1 MKDEAFAGAG
11 TAEEPYKIEYVE
23 DLIVLAK
30 SVNSGNG
37 YKDNYF
43 ILVSKLD
50 FADSASYKD
59 ATTKMYGD
67 INKDGKVDELL
78 TELTTGQGFET
89 IGSKKD
95 KSGNDCT
102 FLGTFIGDDKTIK
115 NYNVTLNS
123 LSESELSQQDK
134 LIGLFGRNGGTI
146 SNLKVVGNI
155 NINSVLEGEHSSTV
169 KVGMICAENSG
180 TIDSCKTE
188 GEINVTL
195 QNIVTKTAGVVG
207 VNTGKIINSS
217 NSANITSNQEK
228 AGITAESAS
237 KGGTTGT
244 PTGNISNDQNSKT
257 STGST
262 SNGEDARTSIG
273 STSNGEGRETSAGN
287 TLESDYTEIT
297 NCTNTGKIIE
307 TTGSDFYT
315 AGIVANNKETTI
327 TSCTNNGRV
336 EGKMA
341 GGIAGISTGRIVACQ
356 NTAIVS
362 NLNEKSDN
370 TEVAG
375 GIAGILENNTMENC
389 KNTGDISG
397 LTNVGGL
404 VGKNKG
410 DITVAR
416 NDGIIS
422 KNSESVAGRAYIG
435 GIAGSN
441 LTKASITNS
450 KNYGNISSE
459 ADNLVALGGICGIMY
474 TGSAIETSEN
484 HGNLSGIAKIITP
497 NEDLNNN
504 CKDCSN
510 FGGGAAQ
517 NFESGELH
525 LGLIYGKFEE
535 VQ

>member
-11 TAEEPYKIEYVE
+11 TAEDPYKIEYVE

-134 LIGLFGRNGGTI
+134 LIGLFGRNSGTI

-155 NINSVLEGEHSSTV
+155 NINSVLEGEYSSTV

-207 VNTGKIINSS
+207 VNTGRIINSS

-228 AGITAESAS
+228 AGITAES
-237 KGGTTGT
+237 
-244 PTGNISNDQNSKT
+244 
-257 STGST
+257 
-262 SNGEDARTSIG
+262 
-273 STSNGEGRETSAGN
+273 

-297 NCTNTGKIIE
+297 NCTNTGKITE

-327 TSCTNNGRV
+327 TGCTNNGRV

-341 GGIAGISTGRIVACQ
+341 GGIVGISTGRIVACQ

-441 LTKASITNS
+441 LAKASITNS

-474 TGSAIETSEN
+474 TGSEIETSEN

-517 NFESGELH
+517 NSETGELH

>member
-11 TAEEPYKIEYVE
+11 TAEDPYKIEYVE

-43 ILVSKLD
+43 ILANKLD

-89 IGSKKD
+89 IGCKKD
-95 KSGNDCT
+95 KSGKDCT

-146 SNLKVVGNI
+146 SNLKIVGNI

-207 VNTGKIINSS
+207 INTGKIINSS

-228 AGITAESAS
+228 AGITA
-237 KGGTTGT
+237 
-244 PTGNISNDQNSKT
+244 Q
-257 STGST
+257 ST
-262 SNGEDARTSIG
+262 
-273 STSNGEGRETSAGN
+273 
-287 TLESDYTEIT
+287 LVSDYTEIT

-307 TTGSDFYT
+307 TAGSEFYT

-441 LTKASITNS
+441 LAKASITNS

-459 ADNLVALGGICGIMY
+459 ADNLVELGGICGIMY

-484 HGNLSGIAKIITP
+484 HGNLSGTAKIITP

-517 NFESGELH
+517 NSETGELH

>member
-1 MKDEAFAGAG
+1 MKDGAFAGAG
-11 TAEEPYKIEYVE
+11 TAEDPYKIEYVE

-228 AGITAESAS
+228 AGITAESAL
-237 KGGTTGT
+237 KGGERVA
-244 PTGNISNDQNSKT
+244 

-262 SNGEDARTSIG
+262 P
-273 STSNGEGRETSAGN
+273 NGEGRETSAGN

-327 TSCTNNGRV
+327 TGCTNNGRV

-441 LTKASITNS
+441 LAKASITNS

-517 NFESGELH
+517 NSETGELH

>member
-1 MKDEAFAGAG
+1 MKDGAFAGAG
-11 TAEEPYKIEYVE
+11 TAEDPYKIEYVE

-228 AGITAESAS
+228 AGITAESAL
-237 KGGTTGT
+237 KGGERVA
-244 PTGNISNDQNSKT
+244 

-262 SNGEDARTSIG
+262 P
-273 STSNGEGRETSAGN
+273 NGEGRETSAGN

-327 TSCTNNGRV
+327 TGCTNNGRV

-441 LTKASITNS
+441 LAKASITNS

-517 NFESGELH
+517 NSETGELH

-535 VQ
+535 EQ

>member
-11 TAEEPYKIEYVE
+11 TAEDPYKIEYVE

-30 SVNSGNG
+30 SVNNGNG
-37 YKDNYF
+37 YKENYF
-43 ILVSKLD
+43 ILANRLD

-67 INKDGKVDELL
+67 INKDGKVDEIL

-115 NYNVTLNS
+115 NYTVTLNS

-155 NINSVLEGEHSSTV
+155 NINSVLEGEHSSIV
-169 KVGMICAENSG
+169 KIGMICAENSG
-180 TIDSCKTE
+180 TIDSCKNE

-207 VNTGKIINSS
+207 VNTGRIINSS

-228 AGITAESAS
+228 AGITAE
-237 KGGTTGT
+237 
-244 PTGNISNDQNSKT
+244 
-257 STGST
+257 
-262 SNGEDARTSIG
+262 
-273 STSNGEGRETSAGN
+273 N

-327 TSCTNNGRV
+327 TGCTNNGRV

-341 GGIAGISTGRIVACQ
+341 GGIVGISTGRIVACQ

-517 NFESGELH
+517 NSETGELH

>member
-1 MKDEAFAGAG
+1 MKDGAFAGAG
-11 TAEEPYKIEYVE
+11 TAEDPYKIEYVE

-228 AGITAESAS
+228 AGITAESAL
-237 KGGTTGT
+237 KGGERVA
-244 PTGNISNDQNSKT
+244 

-262 SNGEDARTSIG
+262 P
-273 STSNGEGRETSAGN
+273 NGEGRETSAGN

-327 TSCTNNGRV
+327 TGCTNNGRV

-422 KNSESVAGRAYIG
+422 KNLESVAGRAYIG

-459 ADNLVALGGICGIMY
+459 ADNLVTLGGICGIMY

>member
-1 MKDEAFAGAG
+1 VKDEAFAGAG

-228 AGITAESAS
+228 AGITAESAL
-237 KGGTTGT
+237 KGGERVA
-244 PTGNISNDQNSKT
+244 

-262 SNGEDARTSIG
+262 P
-273 STSNGEGRETSAGN
+273 NGEGRETSAGN

-327 TSCTNNGRV
+327 TGCTNNGRV

-441 LTKASITNS
+441 LAKASITNS

-517 NFESGELH
+517 NSETGELH

>member
-11 TAEEPYKIEYVE
+11 TAEDPYKIEYVE

-43 ILVSKLD
+43 ILANRLD

-89 IGSKKD
+89 IGCKKD

-155 NINSVLEGEHSSTV
+155 NINSVLEVEHSSTV

-228 AGITAESAS
+228 AGITAESTS

-262 SNGEDARTSIG
+262 SNGE
-273 STSNGEGRETSAGN
+273 GRETFAGN

-307 TTGSDFYT
+307 TTSSDFYT

-517 NFESGELH
+517 NSETGELH

>member
-1 MKDEAFAGAG
+1 
-11 TAEEPYKIEYVE
+11 
-23 DLIVLAK
+23 
-30 SVNSGNG
+30 
-37 YKDNYF
+37 
-43 ILVSKLD
+43 
-50 FADSASYKD
+50 
-59 ATTKMYGD
+59 
-67 INKDGKVDELL
+67 
-78 TELTTGQGFET
+78 
-89 IGSKKD
+89 
-95 KSGNDCT
+95 
-102 FLGTFIGDDKTIK
+102 
-115 NYNVTLNS
+115 
-123 LSESELSQQDK
+123 
-134 LIGLFGRNGGTI
+134 
-146 SNLKVVGNI
+146 
-155 NINSVLEGEHSSTV
+155 
-169 KVGMICAENSG
+169 
-180 TIDSCKTE
+180 
-188 GEINVTL
+188 
-195 QNIVTKTAGVVG
+195 
-207 VNTGKIINSS
+207 
-217 NSANITSNQEK
+217 
-228 AGITAESAS
+228 
-237 KGGTTGT
+237 
-244 PTGNISNDQNSKT
+244 
-257 STGST
+257 
-262 SNGEDARTSIG
+262 
-273 STSNGEGRETSAGN
+273 
-287 TLESDYTEIT
+287 
-297 NCTNTGKIIE
+297 
-307 TTGSDFYT
+307 
-315 AGIVANNKETTI
+315 
-327 TSCTNNGRV
+327 
-336 EGKMA
+336 MA

-459 ADNLVALGGICGIMY
+459 ADNLVELGGICGIMY

-517 NFESGELH
+517 NSETGELH

>member
-11 TAEEPYKIEYVE
+11 TAEDPYKIEYVE

-43 ILVSKLD
+43 ILANKLD

-228 AGITAESAS
+228 AGITAESTS
-237 KGGTTGT
+237 KGGTTGAH
-244 PTGNISNDQNSKT
+244 TGNISNDQNSK
-257 STGST
+257 
-262 SNGEDARTSIG
+262 TSIG

-287 TLESDYTEIT
+287 TLEFDYTEIT

-327 TSCTNNGRV
+327 TGCTNNGRV

-341 GGIAGISTGRIVACQ
+341 GGIVGISTGRIVACQ

-397 LTNVGGL
+397 LTNLGGL

-517 NFESGELH
+517 NSETGELH